1 MAVTIFPWHR
11 DIVESASFAPATLL
25 LGAPGGGRDE
35 LALTLAA
42 SFAGAQETPPPDSM
56 IATLTPVKKGDSNK
70 EWYTDKSADILLV
83 RPENNVIPVQA
94 ARRVVEFCALSPI
107 SMPRRTAVLA
117 CAECLNTA
125 AANALLKTLEE
136 PATNKAL
143 ILSARAAALL
153 PPTIVSRC
161 RIIKLPPPG
170 AQQVA
175 EWAKENGVDEAALA
189 FSGGMPVEAQ
199 SVDISRVDVV
209 ADFFAA
215 GEKINI
221 HAATKAMSEFDGW
234 LDCLQK
240 WTADGCRAA
249 FGLPLYYFPG
259 REKQYDALSA
269 SPRKWLDGHAR
280 LIKKRRLANHPL
292 SADLFIKEILHDY
305 RGIFAD

>member
-11 DIVESASFAPATLL
+11 DILASATFAPATLL

-35 LALTLAA
+35 LALALAA
-42 SFAGAQETPPPDSM
+42 SFAGAPETPPPDSM
-56 IATLTPVKKGDSNK
+56 VANLTPVKKADNK
-70 EWYTDKSADILLV
+70 EWLADKSADILLI
-83 RPENNVIPVQA
+83 RPENNVIPVGA

-107 SMPRRTAVLA
+107 IMPRRAAVLT

-136 PATNKAL
+136 PAANKAL

-153 PPTIVSRC
+153 PPTVVSRC
-161 RIIKLPPPG
+161 RIIKAPPPS
-170 AQQVA
+170 ATQAA
-175 EWAKENGVDEAALA
+175 EWAKENGVDGAALA
-189 FSGGMPVEAQ
+189 FCGGMPADAQ
-199 SVDISRVDVV
+199 LIDTARVDVV

-215 GEKINI
+215 GGKINI
-221 HAATKAMSEFDGW
+221 YAAAKAMSDFDGW

-269 SPRKWLDGHAR
+269 SPRRWLDGHAR
-280 LIKKRRLANHPL
+280 LIKKRRLAAHPL
-292 SADLFIKEILHDY
+292 AADLFIKEILNDY
-305 RGIFAD
+305 RGIFTD